1 MDLSQF
7 FNFKEVIAQMAS
19 FIILLV
25 ILKLVFWPKMLKF
38 LDERRA
44 RIAADFAKIEQA
56 KEEIS
61 KIKNDYQAKLDNID
75 QAALAKIHEAIA
87 EGRKI
92 TDEVR
97 KSAHLEAQ
105 EIIENARLNIRHEL
119 TKAKEELKDK
129 VIDLTIQVA
138 EDIIREKLTQDQDRK
153 LVREF
158 LDKVDEA

>member
-1 MDLSQF
+1 MG
-7 FNFKEVIAQMAS
+7 
-19 FIILLV
+19 
-25 ILKLVFWPKMLKF
+25 ILKQLNASEIFAQIISFLILFFILRVFAWKRLLKL
-38 LDERRA
+38 LDERKA

-56 KEEIS
+56 KES
-61 KIKNDYQAKLDNID
+61 VSQLKNDYQAKLDNID
-75 QAALAKIHEAIA
+75 QVALSKVHEAIA

-105 EIIENARLNIRHEL
+105 EIIENARQNIRHEL

-129 VIDLTIQVA
+129 VIDLTIKVA
-138 EDIIREKLTQDQDRK
+138 EDIIREKLTGGQDRK

>member
-1 MDLSQF
+1 MG
-7 FNFKEVIAQMAS
+7 
-19 FIILLV
+19 
-25 ILKLVFWPKMLKF
+25 ILKQLNASEIFAQIISFLILFFILRAFAWKRLLKL
-38 LDERRA
+38 LDERKA
-44 RIAADFAKIEQA
+44 RIAENFKKIEAAQDEVA
-56 KEEIS
+56 R
-61 KIKNDYQAKLDNID
+61 IKNDYQGKLDAID
-75 QAALAKIHEAIA
+75 QLAQARIREAIS

-105 EIIENARLNIRHEL
+105 EIIENARQNIRHEL

-129 VIDLTIQVA
+129 VIDLTIKVA
-138 EDIIREKLTQDQDRK
+138 EDIIREKLTGGQDRK

>member
-7 FNFKEVIAQMAS
+7 FNLKEIIAQIAS
-19 FIILLV
+19 FLVLVV
-25 ILKLVFWPKMLKF
+25 ILKFAFWSKILKF
-38 LDERRA
+38 LDARKE
-44 RIAADFAKIEQA
+44 RIASEFKKIEEAKSAVDKLQA
-56 KEEIS
+56 
-61 KIKNDYQAKLDNID
+61 DYQARMDEIE
-75 QAALAKIHEAIA
+75 ALAQKKILEAVA

-105 EIIENARLNIRHEL
+105 GIIENARQNIKHEL

-129 VIDLTIQVA
+129 VIDLTISVA
-138 EDIIREKLTQDQDRK
+138 EDIIREKLTESQDRK